1 MLSER
6 IIQEQT
12 TKQKISMI
20 ISLAV
25 PAMIE
30 NILQT
35 VVFL

>member
-1 MLSER
+1 MFSER

-20 ISLAV
+20 SLAV
-25 PAMIE
+25 SSMIE